1 MHQNTKNKIMQ
12 TSVKKITV
20 GILSSFIPALLTFT
34 PLTASAQNDRFD
46 NISDYAKG
54 ILIFDTPKGDSIVRD
69 VELYSKFNNLETQQ
83 KIVRLNDDNSTTTYL
98 PDQVK
103 FYYIGKKRFQSI
115 SMRNA
120 DGRVSKIF
128 VRRDKR
134 PFYQDGSVP
143 SLFEVYNSPNNYSLY
158 VRIKANEPIVPFD
171 QDGDN
176 VITQYYINEN
186 KDAGGN
192 ENIEKWLSSKPANKR
207 DPRFMEK
214 VIASQND
221 NNLPFLRFG
230 AGVGVNINSLQITDF
245 MNKEANYGS
254 QVQAAATLFADY
266 RSSWGLGLHADLTFN
281 KASCEKYEPE
291 DKDGRTFHMIYN
303 RTTLNLPVMLRYTF
317 TFLKGKCLPFVQA
330 GIQGDFYLKDEC
342 FDYRVYKYKQDE
354 EDEPQY
360 YYEKYDAGKSSTSFV
375 AGAGI
380 EYRLT
385 AKHSIFFDIK
395 YTTPFGMKDERNK
408 YQMKYN
414 SIIFNLSANL

>member
-1 MHQNTKNKIMQ
+1 MQ

>member
-1 MHQNTKNKIMQ
+1 MQ

-20 GILSSFIPALLTFT
+20 GILSGFIPTLLTFT
-34 PLTASAQNDRFD
+34 PLTASAQDDRFD
-46 NISDYAKG
+46 NISDFTKG
-54 ILIFDTPKGDSIVRD
+54 IIIFGTPNGGDSIVRD
-69 VELYSKFNNLETQQ
+69 VELYSKFNNLENQQ

-103 FYYIGKKRFQSI
+103 YYYIGKKRFQSI

-254 QVQAAATLFADY
+254 QVQAVATLFADY

>member
-1 MHQNTKNKIMQ
+1 MQ
-12 TSVKKITV
+12 ISTKKITV

-54 ILIFDTPKGDSIVRD
+54 VIIFGTPNGGDSIVRD
-69 VELYSKFNNLETQQ
+69 IELYSKFNNLEAQQ
-83 KIVRLNDDNSTTTYL
+83 KIVRLNDDLSTTTYL

-103 FYYIGKKRFQSI
+103 YYYIGKKRFQSI
-115 SMRNA
+115 SIRNA
-120 DGRVSKIF
+120 DGSVSKIF

-134 PFYQDGSVP
+134 PFYQDSSVP
-143 SLFEVYNSPNNYSLY
+143 SLFEVYNSANNYSLY

-176 VITQYYINEN
+176 VITKHYINEN

-207 DPRFMEK
+207 NPRLMEK

-221 NNLPFLRFG
+221 NYIPVLRFG
-230 AGVGVNINSLQITDF
+230 VGVGVNINSVQLTNL
-245 MNKEANYGS
+245 MNEEANYGS

-266 RSSWGLGLHADLTFN
+266 RSSRGLGLHAELTFN

-291 DKDGRTFHMIYN
+291 DKDGRIYHMIYN
-303 RTTLNLPVMLRYTF
+303 RTTLNLPIMLRYTF
-317 TFLKGKCLPFVQA
+317 TSLKGKILPFVQA

-342 FDYRVYKYKQDE
+342 FDYRVYTQE
-354 EDEPQY
+354 EEKDPGY
-360 YYEKYDAGKSSTSFV
+360 YYNKYDAGKCNFSFV

-385 AKHSIFFDIK
+385 AKRFVFFDIK
-395 YTTPFGMKDERNK
+395 YTTPFGPKHELNK
-408 YQMKYN
+408 YCMKYN
-414 SIIFNLSANL
+414 SIIFNLSTNL

>member
-1 MHQNTKNKIMQ
+1 MQ

-54 ILIFDTPKGDSIVRD
+54 ILIFDAPKGDSIVRD